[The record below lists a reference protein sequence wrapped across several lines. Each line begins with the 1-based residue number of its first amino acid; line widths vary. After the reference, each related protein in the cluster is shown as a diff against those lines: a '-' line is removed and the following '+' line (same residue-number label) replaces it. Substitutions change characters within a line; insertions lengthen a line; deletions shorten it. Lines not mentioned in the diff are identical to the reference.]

1 MNGGLVDD
9 DSGYNYDLR
18 YPRKEAEDPAF
29 RLLNAGLIDKGN
41 KMLKEIR
48 ECRKKERIAY
58 IKDEKA
64 FAKKFTKLYNNRSN
78 LSSEEY
84 AKEMKKIR
92 GV

>member
-9 DSGYNYDLR
+9 RGYGYDLR
-18 YPRKEAEDPAF
+18 HPMKEAEAPAF
-29 RLLNAGLIDKGN
+29 RLLNLGLIDRGN

-48 ECRKKERIAY
+48 ERRKKERIAY
-58 IKDEKA
+58 IKDAKA